1 MISQVR
7 RISQLVLKR
16 EHTYID
22 TVGLGSVETPVKVS
36 KDNIYVFVL
45 VLSIKIQAF
54 YIILLCL
61 YHFNALINE
70 LLLGNLNSEK
80 GFLTKDSVIIDELH
94 LENNTI

>member
-36 KDNIYVFVL
+36 KYNIYVFVL

-54 YIILLCL
+54 YIICCL
-61 YHFNALINE
+61 YHFNVLINE